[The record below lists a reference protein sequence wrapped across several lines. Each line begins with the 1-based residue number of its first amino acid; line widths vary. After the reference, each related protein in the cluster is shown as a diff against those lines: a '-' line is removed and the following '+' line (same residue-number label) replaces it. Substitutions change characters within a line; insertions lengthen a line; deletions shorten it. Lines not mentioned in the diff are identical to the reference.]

1 MPIVATQA
9 VSKEIKS
16 LLFANDGSL
25 NVVLT
30 RFDDDVA
37 VGEEA
42 YRINAEQASELL
54 DVETVPG
61 LTIRQ
66 QIVASVYQFLIVSGT
81 VKGVIKN

>member
-9 VSKEIKS
+9 VSREIKS

-30 RFDDDVA
+30 RFEDDVA

-42 YRINAEQASELL
+42 YRIDAEQASGLL

-61 LTIRQ
+61 ITIRQ
-66 QIVASVYQFLIVSGT
+66 QIIASVYQFLIASSM
-81 VKGVIKN
+81 VKGTIQA